1 MIFMI
6 ITLIGMMLP
15 IIYAIYYFSFYL
27 PKKDRTAFKLYE
39 LRDQVAMEV
48 INGDLS
54 EDTLEYVFMITLI
67 NKQINLLD
75 KEIPYTQMFTS
86 VFDVSD
92 DDVNTVLDK
101 ISENDTLKKVY
112 MEVMDIYKET
122 FRYKKYIIKY
132 MYVVPVSK
140 IVGLA
145 IKLLNRSKKTDY
157 QIKKSEKRELCR
169 YRENAK
175 QSYGIMEKLIGSCN
189 LL

>member
-1 MIFMI
+1 
-6 ITLIGMMLP
+6 
-15 IIYAIYYFSFYL
+15 
-27 PKKDRTAFKLYE
+27 
-39 LRDQVAMEV
+39 
-48 INGDLS
+48 
-54 EDTLEYVFMITLI
+54 
-67 NKQINLLD
+67 
-75 KEIPYTQMFTS
+75 
-86 VFDVSD
+86 
-92 DDVNTVLDK
+92 
-101 ISENDTLKKVY
+101 